1 MTKEKKAYN
10 ISEHYATSNYFP
22 TDKEL
27 AAYEAAMEMA
37 EYKDNE
43 FRRVLNDTN
52 FQAFTDF
59 REYIQYIKEQLHI
72 D

>member
-1 MTKEKKAYN
+1 MTNKEKAYQ
-10 ISEHYATSNYFP
+10 IAWQYSKHYDPNAC
-22 TDKEL
+22 KE
-27 AAYEAAMEMA
+27 EWVEMGA
-37 EYKDNE
+37 IDMAGYKDNE
-43 FRRVLNDTN
+43 FKRVLDNTN

>member
-1 MTKEKKAYN
+1 MTNKEKAYE
-10 ISEHYATSNYFP
+10 ISEHYATSDYFP
-22 TDKEL
+22 TDEEIS
-27 AAYEAAMEMA
+27 AYEAAMEMA

-43 FRRVLNDTN
+43 FKKVLDNTN
-52 FQAFTDF
+52 FQAFTNF

>member
-1 MTKEKKAYN
+1 MSNRELVDNMFPYYEDMDDIEVVQTT
-10 ISEHYATSNYFP
+10 SRRVGAT
-22 TDKEL
+22 
-27 AAYEAAMEMA
+27 EMA

-43 FRRVLNDTN
+43 FKRVLNDTN

>member
-1 MTKEKKAYN
+1 MTNKEFIDNMFPYYEDMDD
-10 ISEHYATSNYFP
+10 IEVVQTTSRRVG
-22 TDKEL
+22 
-27 AAYEAAMEMA
+27 AMEMA
-37 EYKDNE
+37 EYKDSE

>member
-1 MTKEKKAYN
+1 MTNEEKADEIIKL
-10 ISEHYATSNYFP
+10 YATSCYFP
-22 TDKEL
+22 NNEEI
-27 AAYEAAMEMA
+27 AAYNASMQMA

-43 FRRVLNDTN
+43 FKRVLNDTN
-52 FQAFTDF
+52 FQAFTDY

>member
-1 MTKEKKAYN
+1 MTN
-10 ISEHYATSNYFP
+10 
-22 TDKEL
+22 KEL
-27 AAYEAAMEMA
+27 VNNMFPYYEDMEDIEVVQTTSRRVGAMEMA

-43 FRRVLNDTN
+43 FKRVLDNTN

>member
-1 MTKEKKAYN
+1 MSNRELVNNMFPYYEDMDDIEVVQT
-10 ISEHYATSNYFP
+10 TSRRVG
-22 TDKEL
+22 
-27 AAYEAAMEMA
+27 AMEMA

-43 FRRVLNDTN
+43 FKRVLDNTN